1 VPVLEKNARLVGR
14 LGSGPCLVADTAN
27 VVFTHTC
34 TFSVSDFQSII
45 FEALERLGKNSK
57 TFNDQLHNAAD
68 NQQLTMHRRKDTRS

>member
-1 VPVLEKNARLVGR
+1 MPVLEKNARLVGR

-34 TFSVSDFQSII
+34 TFSVSDFQSI

-57 TFNDQLHNAAD
+57 TFNDPLYNPAD